1 MGIIFQFLIINAFF
15 HIMLFLKEGIDSV
28 FQSCFF
34 FFFNVASI
42 RKLLDVL
49 QIKIQVEEGKKTL
62 ANNKETDS

>member
-28 FQSCFF
+28 FQSCF